1 MNAHNSTDPWA
12 LLRQLFGDNRAE
24 WPLTQF
30 GELFV
35 EPPYLKKLESMR
47 PCFLIGG
54 RGTGKT
60 TTLQS
65 LRYDATLRRLEDSGL
80 SFGDQTHLG
89 VLVRMNKNRVRAF
102 QGRQLSEQDWGK
114 AFAHYF
120 NLLVCLELVGLARWL
135 ESRTEVELKPA
146 DIAQISIDLGL
157 GDLES
162 LDALE
167 VGIRLGISK
176 LQLHVNN
183 PNQNNEIT
191 MSIAEAPLRTA
202 VEVFAASGLL
212 GSQIVFCCI
221 DEYENLLDYQQS
233 VLNTYIKHASPPL
246 SYKIGVRK
254 NGLRS
259 RHTLDGNDVLN
270 NPDDFAEIEIAEE
283 GFEYFAKAVAEQRLR
298 YARRQN
304 VPVPERLQD
313 FLFDLSLADEA
324 LLLGGGQVANDVLAE
339 LRRLG
344 DAELIEYFS
353 NKPVSEVYF
362 LRYWESTGSE
372 SLLNLARDWKESPER
387 WVTRI
392 GNYGFASLFWLSV
405 GRKGARIRK
414 YYCGERVLL
423 TLAGGNIRYFL
434 DLLDTAI
441 NLQLA
446 KDYVNENASVEALE
460 LVLSAQA
467 QTLAAR
473 EVGKR
478 RLNQIEGDADH
489 GPQLK
494 RLVLAIGK
502 IFFER
507 TRSPTRG
514 TPEQNSFILSGNVDD
529 MERLGVL
536 LSEGVGHLA
545 FEVEART
552 KATSSVEIKDDEYRL
567 HRIFSAFFEISHR
580 KKRRTSFDAGKLLA
594 VLDEKPA
601 RAIAALLDG
610 QAQSSDESL
619 PEQLAFF
626 SGFYDEAR

>member
-1 MNAHNSTDPWA
+1 MNAHNENHEWA
-12 LLRQLFGDNRAE
+12 ILRQLFGDNRAE

-35 EPPYLKKLESMR
+35 EPPYFKKLESMR

-65 LRYDATLRRLEDSGL
+65 LRYDATLRRLENAGL
-80 SFGDQTHLG
+80 SFGDQSYFG
-89 VLVRMNKNRVRAF
+89 VLIRMNKNRVRAF
-102 QGRQLSEQDWGK
+102 QGRQLQDDDWGRL
-114 AFAHYF
+114 FAHYI
-120 NLLVCLELVGLARWL
+120 NLMVCLELVGLARWL
-135 ESRTEVELKPA
+135 EAQNEARLQSSE
-146 DIAQISIDLGL
+146 IARIGLDLGFD
-157 GDLES
+157 GVNS

-167 VGIRLGISK
+167 VQIRLGISQ
-176 LQLHVNN
+176 LQLYVNN
-183 PNQNNEIT
+183 PSAKNAVI

-202 VEVFAASGLL
+202 VEVLSSAGLL
-212 GSQIVFCCI
+212 TSQIVFCCF

-259 RHTLDGNDVLN
+259 NHTLDGNDLLS

-283 GFEYFAKAVAEQRLR
+283 GFEYFAKAVAEHRLSH
-298 YARRQN
+298 ARAIGAR
-304 VPVPERLQD
+304 VPEKLPE
-313 FLFDLSLADEA
+313 FLAELSLAEEA
-324 LLLGGGQVANDVLAE
+324 SLLGAREVAAEVMEE
-339 LRRLG
+339 LRATG
-344 DAELIEYFS
+344 DVELIDYVQRKHE
-353 NKPVSEVYF
+353 SEVYF
-362 LRYWESTGSE
+362 LKYWEKTGSDP
-372 SLLNLARDWKESPER
+372 LVVLVRDWMAYPEK
-387 WVTRI
+387 WATRI
-392 GNYGFASLFWLSV
+392 GNYGFSSLFWLSV

-434 DLLDTAI
+434 DLLDTSI
-441 NLQLA
+441 SIQLSRA
-446 KDYVNENASVEALE
+446 EGMLE
-460 LVLSAQA
+460 IGGSHLVLSPQA

-478 RLNQIEGDADH
+478 RLNQLEGLADH

-502 IFFER
+502 VFFER
-507 TRSPTRG
+507 TRAPTRG
-514 TPEQNSFILSGNVDD
+514 TPEQNSFVLNGESQDIES
-529 MERLGVL
+529 LGLL

-552 KATSSVEIKDDEYRL
+552 KATSSVEMKDDEYRL

-580 KKRRTSFDAGKLLA
+580 KKRRTTFDAARLLA
-594 VLDEKPA
+594 VIYDKPA
-601 RAIAALLDG
+601 RAISALLDG
-610 QAQSSDESL
+610 QDQSSDASL

-626 SGFYDEAR
+626 SSFYGETR